1 MREADV
7 LEKWN
12 ELFEL
17 FSHLIGETDAMNFG
31 QLNDLLVNRWNYKNA
46 NTIQEINTLQKI
58 TNIQQSI
65 VASRMGKPEISSD
78 CEFKNQPLSSD
89 PVVYEFRFLGAC
101 LTIDTWVTEKVV
113 GDMSFEEKKNTHD
126 APCRQ
131 WISVMLYLITLFLEV
146 LSLLEF

>member
-1 MREADV
+1 
-7 LEKWN
+7 
-12 ELFEL
+12 
-17 FSHLIGETDAMNFG
+17 
-31 QLNDLLVNRWNYKNA
+31 LNDLLVNRWNYKNA
-46 NTIQEINTLQKI
+46 NIIQEINTLQKI

-113 GDMSFEEKKNTHD
+113 GDMSFEKKNTHD
-126 APCRQ
+126 ALCRQ
-131 WISVMLYLITLFLEV
+131 GISVMLCLITLFLEV
-146 LSLLEF
+146 SSLLEF